1 MPPSRPVASRLAAGL
16 AVFAGLLSAAT
27 AVQAAVT
34 TAYPIVFVTQVPVP
48 ADFTTIGSVFGNQR
62 ADLQSVARGGDLWI
76 RYADG
81 TLRNL
86 TQAAGLGMAGMQ
98 GATAIAVRDP
108 SPSWDAKK
116 VIFSALVGAPTQR
129 YQVKTYYW
137 QLYEVTGLGAAET
150 PVITKVAT
158 QPANYNNISPI
169 YGSDDRIIFTSDRPR
184 NGQAQLYPQLDEY
197 EEAPTVTGLWS
208 LAPASGDLKLLN
220 HTPSGAFTP
229 IVDSFGRIIFTR
241 WDHLQRD
248 QQADSD
254 TGDGAAPGSSAGYGT
269 FNYASE
275 SATAQKLASRAEV
288 FPEPRA
294 DTAKVS
300 GLRFNQFFPWMIN
313 QDGSAEET
321 LNHVGRHE
329 MGGYGAQ
336 SFLDDPNLVYGFTA
350 VKQTLQNESLLQM
363 KEDPRLPGLFF
374 GTSAPEFST
383 HAAGQIVKLNG
394 APSDNPAQM
403 GIAYVTHPATASYR
417 EDSASAPAGHS
428 GLYREPLPLSDGQLL
443 AVHTPETRADKNT
456 GSTASPGSRYDFRIK
471 LLVASGGYYTAG
483 ESLTGGISKAV
494 SYWDPDTLVSYNGP
508 LWELNP
514 VELRPRPRPATSVE
528 AALPAPEAQVFLEEG
543 VSPQQFKQWLAQN
556 QLAVAVSR
564 NVTLRDAA
572 DRQQPFNLRVPGGVG
587 AVAKAGRVYDV
598 SHLQFFQ
605 ADQIRGLGG
614 TTSPRAGRR
623 VLAQVMHEPAAA
635 NAASGVPGAVA
646 IAPDG
651 SAAALV
657 PAGRA
662 MSWQLTNGAGAN
674 TTPVVRER
682 YWLSFQPGEV
692 RVCASC
698 HGINQ
703 KSQLGTA
710 EPQNPPEGLRQLLRL
725 WKANMQT
732 PAEDR
737 VFAWAERQFS
747 ANFLPKGSTSLSA
760 AGYRLRYYA
769 SSGEYLGVK
778 DGRVYYFKPSL
789 SPAAIDVGALQDY
802 LQQAM
807 AAGF

>member
-1 MPPSRPVASRLAAGL
+1 MPHTRLAVACFVL
-16 AVFAGLLSAAT
+16 ASYLSGPAW
-27 AVQAAVT
+27 AAVS

-62 ADLQSVARGGDLWI
+62 ADMQSAARGGDLWI
-76 RYADG
+76 RYTNG
-81 TLRNL
+81 MLRNL
-86 TQAAGLGMAGMQ
+86 TQAAGVGGAGLQ
-98 GATAIAVRDP
+98 GAGAIAVRDP
-108 SPSWDAKK
+108 SAHWDARKI
-116 VIFSALVGAPTQR
+116 VFSALVGAPTQR
-129 YQVKTYYW
+129 YQVQTYYW
-137 QLYEVTGLGAAET
+137 QLFEMSGLGATET
-150 PVITKVAT
+150 PVITRVPN
-158 QPANYNNISPI
+158 QPANYNNISPV

-208 LAPASGDLKLLN
+208 LAPASGGLMLLN

-229 IVDSFGRIIFTR
+229 SVDSFGRIIFTR

-248 QQADSD
+248 QQADADAETPS
-254 TGDGAAPGSSAGYGT
+254 AAGYGT
-269 FNYASE
+269 FNYGDE
-275 SATAQKLASRAEV
+275 SASAQRLNVRTEI

-350 VKQTLQNESLLQM
+350 VKKTLQNASMLQI
-363 KEDPRLPGLFF
+363 KEDPLHPGMFF

-394 APSDNPAQM
+394 APTDNAAQM
-403 GIAYVTHPATASYR
+403 GISYVTHPATASYR
-417 EDSASAPAGHS
+417 EDSAAAPAGHS
-428 GLYREPLPLSDGQLL
+428 GLYREALPLADGQLL
-443 AVHTPETRADKNT
+443 AVHTVETRADKNT
-456 GSTASPGSRYDFRIK
+456 GGSANPGSRYDFRLK
-471 LLVASGGYYTAG
+471 LLVAGADGYYAAG
-483 ESLTGGISKAV
+483 EALTPGITKAI

-514 VELRPRPRPATSVE
+514 VELRPRPRPQKTME
-528 AALPAPEAQVFLEEG
+528 AVLQAPEAQVFADEG
-543 VSPQQFKQWLAQN
+543 VNVPQFRQWLAQN

-564 NVTLRDAA
+564 NVTLRDSA
-572 DRQQPFNLRVPGGVG
+572 DRQQPFNLRVLG
-587 AVAKAGRVYDV
+587 AVSAVANAGRVYDI
-598 SHLQFFQ
+598 SHLQFMQ
-605 ADQIRGLGG
+605 ADQLRGLGG
-614 TTSPRAGRR
+614 TAAPRPGRR
-623 VLAQVMHEPAAA
+623 VIAQVLHEAAAA
-635 NAASGVPGAVA
+635 NPLSGVPGAVA

-651 SAAALV
+651 SVAALV

-662 MSWQLTNGAGAN
+662 MSWQLTNGA
-674 TTPVVRER
+674 TPVVRER

-703 KSQLGTA
+703 TSQLGTG
-710 EPQNPPEGLRQLLRL
+710 EPQNPPESLRQLLRL
-725 WKANMQT
+725 WKNAMQAN
-732 PAEDR
+732 PEDR
-737 VFAWAERQFS
+737 VFAWAERQFA
-747 ANFLPKGSTSLSA
+747 ANFLPKSPSSLEVG
-760 AGYRLRYYA
+760 GYKLRYYGNT
-769 SSGEYLGVK
+769 GEYLGARN
-778 DGRVYYFKPSL
+778 GRVYYYKPG
-789 SPAAIDVGALQDY
+789 AAADVGSLLQY
-802 LQQAM
+802 LDLAT